1 MAIINEI
8 KCARCDRKYSG
19 VRSRC
24 PYCGARRIGR
34 GKYSEDSDNAK
45 GKMLISIM
53 ILGVFTIAAGI
64 LLFTTPVDADAVKPS
79 DDPALSVPGLEDDIT
94 SLTPFEPPP
103 TSPPPTTPPPP
114 QVQSVQI
121 WVPNS
126 HQIRDEFT
134 LNSTHPTTDL
144 TVRIEPPGIEAEQNW
159 ELSRDD
165 VVEMTP
171 VVGGYRF
178 TRIGNGAVTLTVTVG
193 DVSAS
198 CIIRVAGVG

>member
-53 ILGVFTIAAGI
+53 ILGVFTLAAGI
-64 LLFTTPVDADAVKPS
+64 LLFTTPVDAAPPT
-79 DDPALSVPGLEDDIT
+79 DDPALSMPDLDEIT
-94 SLTPFEPPP
+94 SLTPFETPTPTPPP
-103 TSPPPTTPPPP
+103 ETPPPP
-114 QVQSVQI
+114 QVQSLQI

-126 HQIRDEFT
+126 HRIGDDFALT
-134 LNSTHPTTDL
+134 TTYPTTDL
-144 TVRIEPPGIEAEQNW
+144 TVRIEPPGLDVEPVW
-159 ELSRDD
+159 ELSNDET
-165 VVEMTP
+165 VEMTQ

-178 TRIGNGAVTLTVTVG
+178 TRISNGSVTLTVSVG
-193 DVSAS
+193 DVSVS
-198 CIIRVAGVG
+198 CVIYVMGMG